1 MFEEIVGGCGRVY
14 RNRVNMFIDE
24 FEAGWLDELDRW
36 ADELEGGRQL
46 YLLIDGVFV
55 PGLQRRFIGVLGDA
69 AVSLLFETMPACS
82 EAVKDASP
90 FVFLYPKGMQAVK
103 DLLKLC
109 CSWPMVSVI
118 ETSESL
124 HQLAG
129 RLAAWCVVEND
140 GQRFNF
146 RFPDTRRL
154 PAIYSALTPQQQGE
168 LAGPA
173 VRWNYID
180 RQGRW
185 QSLTLSSA
193 AKSAQERPQVLNDEQ
208 FGRMVSDSEVDE
220 MIARL
225 DYTGNRPA
233 GKPSDAYAIVAQALV
248 MADARALANDQRLQW
263 VMECARK
270 GSTVGDDESRRD
282 EWRIAAD

>member
-1 MFEEIVGGCGRVY
+1 
-14 RNRVNMFIDE
+14 MFIDE

-36 ADELEGGRQL
+36 VDELEDNRQL

-55 PGLQRRFIGVLGDA
+55 PGLQRRFISILGDR
-69 AVSLLFETMPACS
+69 AVSLLFETLPACS
-82 EAVKDASP
+82 DAVKDASP
-90 FVFLYPKGMQAVK
+90 FVLQYPKGKQAVR

-109 CSWPMVSVI
+109 SGWPMVSVI
-118 ETSESL
+118 ETSEPL
-124 HQLAG
+124 DRLAE

-154 PAIYSALTPQQQGE
+154 PGIYGALTPLQQGE
-168 LAGPA
+168 IAGAA
-173 VRWNYID
+173 VQWNYID

-185 QSLTLSSA
+185 QSLTLA
-193 AKSAQERPQVLNDEQ
+193 GVANAMQDRPQQLNNEQ

-225 DYTGNRPA
+225 DYSGNRPA
-233 GKPSDAYAIVAQALV
+233 GKPSNVFAFVAHVLAVANARELV
-248 MADARALANDQRLQW
+248 NDQRLKW

-270 GSTVGDDESRRD
+270 GTVTGDREVLRD
-282 EWRIAAD
+282 ERRIAAE